1 MYFYID
7 YTVRISVSRMWSSV
21 YRLGDYPSSRQ
32 NSGDIKRTRRIL
44 LSNILIDYIPII
56 IAMFYEP
63 GVTDHGLPHDA
74 FKVNPLST
82 VIQAIV

>member
-1 MYFYID
+1 
-7 YTVRISVSRMWSSV
+7 
-21 YRLGDYPSSRQ
+21 
-32 NSGDIKRTRRIL
+32 
-44 LSNILIDYIPII
+44 
-56 IAMFYEP
+56 MFYEP